1 MDDRQRAAL
10 RALHVDWAPTAEDVW
25 RPPRYHVPGLQ
36 RVATELILDGMATA
50 ASTDS
55 SPLGVVVIGYGGSGK
70 THMLSPLREEV
81 QDRGGYF
88 FVVEVLNASSFWL
101 NVADGILSGLARKP
115 EPAPGGPASTS
126 QLQRLMADLADR
138 VGAPPALRC
147 ALAGVSPLTKPA
159 LDVFIDLLRK
169 VDRRLGQECQDVA
182 RALALY
188 AAVEDFKA
196 QDIGFDFLSS
206 DEEQNDGDRAKWGI
220 GRRRH
225 TPMDLIRDMSRL
237 VAFTGRPTVLAI
249 DQIDQLIKESERS
262 TAALEGS
269 HQDSL
274 ALEQLA
280 GGLMALREL
289 TRRTVTVLTCL
300 EHSWGRIESETTVT
314 VRDRFQDPVWL
325 REIPSAELGREL
337 VAKRFAARFQAVDFV
352 PPHVTWPVAPAA
364 FGASVNF
371 TPRLLL
377 RAVDTHVKRC
387 LRTDR
392 VTELIQLEATRTATV
407 EPGPPVETA
416 DFDPSDLDARYAL
429 LLERADPASAL
440 DGRAEDA
447 EVPALLAA
455 GLEAWQA
462 VNDPDGREFKQDP
475 LPGAGTKPAVHAR
488 LRKILDDSNEDEV
501 HWAFRAIAPT
511 HHHIAVLNRIR
522 KAATAAGL
530 AEGASQRH
538 LVFLRTESWNK
549 GPKTRELTDALTEM
563 RGVKRDFTNEDVRTL
578 IALRGLADEA
588 KGKKG
593 KEDDW
598 LRWLAMRRPT
608 DRIGFLQETLADQ
621 VVPAASGVR
630 AEDPLAGLT
639 AALADPLRVTLGTA
653 GERELPVAVGLEAL
667 RRHTAIFAG
676 SGSGKTV
683 LIRRMI
689 EECAL
694 KGVSA
699 IVLDPNNDLAR
710 LGDGWPEPPYGWY
723 PDDRE
728 RAVRY
733 LDAVD
738 VVVWTP
744 RRDAG
749 RPLSFQP
756 LPDFAELVGDPDEF
770 GLGVD
775 AAVQALLPRAKIDA
789 HTNKA
794 HLAQA
799 VLRQALAHYARSG
812 RSRLEELIGLLADL
826 PEDVSSLDNAP
837 KIAADLAQVLTAT
850 MVNDPLFGGGST
862 PVDPAMLLTPAER
875 KLARVSV
882 ISFIGLPNDEQ
893 RQSFVNQLQLAL
905 FGWIKRNPAGER
917 PLGALFVMDEAQTFA
932 PSGAMTACTASTLAL
947 ASQARKYGLGL
958 VFATQ
963 APKGLNNRIPGNA
976 ATQLFGLLNS
986 PAQIAAAREMAR
998 AKGSD
1003 VPDIARLGT
1012 GQFYAAVEGADFSRI
1027 QAPMCLSYHPRSPL
1041 VAEDVL
1047 LRSRA
1052 GI

>member
-10 RALHVDWAPTAEDVW
+10 RALHVDWAPTLEDVW

-50 ASTDS
+50 ASADS
-55 SPLGVVVIGYGGSGK
+55 SPLGVVVIGDGGSGK

-81 QDRGGYF
+81 QGRGGYF
-88 FVVEVLNASSFWL
+88 FVVEVLNASGFWL

-115 EPAPGGPASTS
+115 EPDPGGPAFPS
-126 QLQRLMADLADR
+126 QLQRLMVDLADR
-138 VGAPPALRC
+138 VGAPPALRG
-147 ALAGVSPLTKPA
+147 AVAGISPLTKPA

-169 VDRRLGQECQDVA
+169 ADRRLGLECQDVA

-196 QDIGFDFLSS
+196 QDIGYDFLSS
-206 DEEQNDGDRAKWGI
+206 DEEQNDGDRARWGI

-225 TPMDLIRDMSRL
+225 SQMDLIRDMSRL
-237 VAFTGRPTVLAI
+237 IAFTGRPTMLAI
-249 DQIDQLIKESERS
+249 DQIDQLITESEKS
-262 TAALEGS
+262 TAALDDS
-269 HQDSL
+269 RQDSL
-274 ALEQLA
+274 VLEQLA

-289 TRRTVTVLTCL
+289 TRRTLTVLTCL
-300 EHSWGRIESETTVT
+300 DHSWRRIRSETTVT

-337 VAKRFAARFQAVDFV
+337 VARRFAARFEAVNFV
-352 PPHVTWPVAPAA
+352 PPHATWPVAPSA
-364 FGASVNF
+364 FEASVNF
-371 TPRLLL
+371 TPRELL

-387 LRTDR
+387 LRTDQLG
-392 VTELIQLEATRTATV
+392 ELTQLEATRTATV
-407 EPGPPVETA
+407 EPAPAVETT
-416 DFDPSDLDARYAL
+416 DFDPSNLDTRYAL
-429 LLERADPASAL
+429 LLEEADPASAL
-440 DGRAEDA
+440 DGRTEDA

-488 LRKILDDSNEDEV
+488 LRKILDDRNEDEV
-501 HWAFRAIAPT
+501 HWALRAIAPT

-522 KAATAAGL
+522 KAASAAGL
-530 AEGASQRH
+530 AEEANQRH
-538 LVFLRTESWNK
+538 LVFLRTDDWNK
-549 GPKTRELTDALTEM
+549 GPKTRELTDSLAGM

-578 IALRGLADEA
+578 IALRRLAEEV
-588 KGKKG
+588 KGN
-593 KEDDW
+593 KENENDW
-598 LRWLAMRRPT
+598 LRWLAVRRPT
-608 DRIGFLQETLADQ
+608 DRIGFLRDTLADQ
-621 VVPAASGVR
+621 AVPAGGSER
-630 AEDPLAGLT
+630 ADEPLAELNKSLDDPLT
-639 AALADPLRVTLGTA
+639 VTLGTT

-723 PDDRE
+723 PDDQE
-728 RAVRY
+728 RAARY

-744 RRDAG
+744 RRDSG

-789 HTNKA
+789 NTNKA

-799 VLRQALAHYARSG
+799 VLRQALTYYARSG
-812 RSRLEELIGLLADL
+812 RSRLEELIDLLDDL

-837 KIAADLAQVLTAT
+837 KIATDLAQVLRAT
-850 MVNDPLFGGGST
+850 MVNDPLFGGGGT
-862 PVDPAMLLTPAER
+862 PVDPAVLLTPAEG
-875 KLARVSV
+875 KLARISV

-905 FGWIKRNPAGER
+905 FGWIKRNPAGDR

-932 PSGAMTACTASTLAL
+932 PSGTMTACTASTLAL

-1012 GQFYAAVEGADFSRI
+1012 GQFYAAVEGADFVKL
-1027 QAPMCLSYHPRSPL
+1027 QTPMCLSHHPRSPL

-1047 LRSRA
+1047 LRSRTDV
-1052 GI
+1052 